1 MKRFIF
7 FIFFL
12 SSYIA
17 FPQSITVTSPNGG
30 ETIDGC
36 TDYNITWNESTT
48 SLTFNIDY
56 SVDGGQTWISLAS
69 FYTSTSFLWSIPNIY
84 SNSCLIRVYDAT
96 DPQIA
101 DQSDFVFTIV
111 APVQIIYPNGGEVL
125 NAHDVFNL
133 TYSTAPYVS
142 AVKLDY
148 SINGGISWSNIDTY
162 QSGGSY
168 DWTIPNIPS
177 SQVLVRV
184 QDQSVTC
191 RVDESDAVFEIVSEV
206 EVTTPNGSEQY
217 QATVTPFTSTGVYLM
232 DNGTITTDGGR
243 FFDSG
248 GESANYADY
257 ESFTKYFWPSVATN
271 DLRMTFTRFYIQGGN
286 ADRLRVY
293 DATTN
298 QQLLDLTGDLTSSLH
313 TNPRVATGK
322 GLKVVFSS
330 NYSANSQGWDAN
342 IESIETVYSGT
353 THPINWNITGTS
365 KEFHLDYSINN
376 GATWNRIMS
385 NYYTLSGNY
394 DWPVPS
400 VPSANCLVRVMDAQN
415 NTVVD
420 ISDNVFEILEA
431 IPRVLYP
438 NGNESFSSGNNHDIE
453 WVADFY
459 PSASVQ
465 IEYSIDGGTVWN
477 IITSSTP
484 NDGVFDWLLPST
496 NTTTALVRVS
506 DVNDLS
512 KSDASDNIFTIL
524 PHITVQYPNGG
535 QLLEGCASLNISW
548 ASGGTS
554 NQFRIELSK
563 DNGLTW
569 SDLANNV
576 NSNSWSW
583 SVIDNQNVADALI
596 RVSDAND
603 STKTDNSDA
612 SFEISKTT
620 DVVMV
625 TPNGGEVWNAW
636 DQHQINYIK
645 TAAVSSVRLDYSI
658 NGGISWSNIDTY
670 QSGGSYDWTIPNI
683 PSSQVLVR
691 VQDQGITCR
700 VDESDAVFEI
710 VSEVEVTTPNG
721 SEQYQATV
729 TPFTSTGVY
738 LMDNGTITTDGGR
751 FFDSG
756 GESANYADYE
766 SFTKYFWPSV
776 ATNDLR
782 MTFTRFYIQGGNADR
797 LRVYDATTNQ
807 QLLDLTG
814 DLTSSLHTNPR
825 VATGK
830 GLKVV
835 FSSNYSANSQ
845 GWDANIESI
854 ETVYSGTTHP
864 INWNITGT
872 SKEFHLDYSINNGAT
887 WNRIMSNYY
896 TLSGNYD
903 WPVPSVPSANCLVR
917 VMDVQNNTVVDI
929 SDNVFEIL
937 EAMPEITV
945 TYPNTATNVYI
956 GSTTN
961 ITWQA
966 NFLNTAYVGI
976 DYSYDN
982 GNTWNVVS
990 SVTPNDGTYTWN
1002 VPNTPSSIALIRIR
1016 DINDNTI
1023 YDESDLVFTLSPP
1036 ISIQTQN
1043 LTGSDYRGCTVTNIE
1058 WFTGGTSG
1066 YYDLFYSTDNGIN
1079 WQIIENSYY
1088 NTANFISYNWII
1100 PNAPTS
1106 NALIKIVDVN
1116 DISKFD
1122 INNSNFIISPTITLT
1137 SLTYG
1142 GVYTTGNT
1150 VDITWNDTLTS
1161 NYYDISYSTDGG
1173 LNFTEIIA
1181 NHYTLISSYS
1191 WVIPNITSTN
1201 CIIKIVDSNNDCK
1214 SDISNNIFNI
1224 SNYSP
1229 SIEVTYPNGYESF
1242 SGCQDV
1248 QIQWTDT
1255 LSSNTFNIEYSIDG
1269 GLSWSTIINNFTSTN
1284 YSYLWIAPNINN
1296 PNILIRVRDAFN
1308 SNNLDISNY
1317 VFSISKSVTAEI
1329 IYSQSLSL
1337 CSGDTL
1343 VLNSNQ
1349 SYGNL
1354 WSTGQ
1359 SNPSINI
1366 ISSGQYYLTVTDSLG
1381 CQDVSNILSVN
1392 FTIPPIAPTI
1402 TANGPTILC
1411 DGESVI
1417 LSSNYSSGNLWTPL
1431 GIVAQDVTVTQ
1442 SGIYNVSYTSG
1453 GCSVVSQP
1461 IQVIVNNNPQIP
1473 ILSSNSPVN
1482 FGSSILLLSNLTIGA
1497 QYAWSG
1503 PNGFTSSLQNPTIL
1517 NVNDNDE
1524 GLYYLFIEENGCN
1537 SDSAVIYVVVDSLL
1551 SSYIAFSGD
1560 VYSENLSSIENVNV
1574 LSQGTL
1580 DSTISTTNSQGI
1592 FSANLLDGYSYDF
1605 SCNKNNDSISNNGIS
1620 TLDILLIQNHIL
1632 GNGLL
1637 TSPYKIIAADVNH
1650 SNSIST
1656 LDILFIQQLIL
1667 QINNGYP
1674 GHDMWRF
1681 IDASYSFANPNQPF
1695 GFNENILVPSVN
1707 QNTNIEF
1714 IGMKL
1719 GDVNNSWDNLIPRIG
1734 SSGTLNFYTQE
1745 TYDNFGNLVVSFY
1758 SRNFEDIR
1766 GFQFTIEWDK
1776 KHLDYI
1782 DFISNN
1788 AGLML
1793 NNNFTNDGVLPILF
1807 NTDNIDGKTLNET
1820 EELFS
1825 ISFSKNGDADY
1836 YFNITSALT
1845 KREAYDKDLL
1855 LLIPK
1860 LENNGIIE
1868 KCLQIDLFPNP
1879 FSDHLQINM
1888 LVNENSNASLSLFDQ
1903 LGKILNKSHHQ
1914 VNKGHNSIN
1923 YNIINGIPNNTYYLL
1938 VETEF
1943 CQEVV
1948 KLVKSK

>member
-1 MKRFIF
+1 M
-7 FIFFL
+7 
-12 SSYIA
+12 YA
-17 FPQSITVTSPNGG
+17 
-30 ETIDGC
+30 
-36 TDYNITWNESTT
+36 
-48 SLTFNIDY
+48 
-56 SVDGGQTWISLAS
+56 
-69 FYTSTSFLWSIPNIY
+69 
-84 SNSCLIRVYDAT
+84 
-96 DPQIA
+96 
-101 DQSDFVFTIV
+101 
-111 APVQIIYPNGGEVL
+111 
-125 NAHDVFNL
+125 
-133 TYSTAPYVS
+133 
-142 AVKLDY
+142 
-148 SINGGISWSNIDTY
+148 
-162 QSGGSY
+162 
-168 DWTIPNIPS
+168 
-177 SQVLVRV
+177 
-184 QDQSVTC
+184 
-191 RVDESDAVFEIVSEV
+191 
-206 EVTTPNGSEQY
+206 
-217 QATVTPFTSTGVYLM
+217 
-232 DNGTITTDGGR
+232 GT
-243 FFDSG
+243 
-248 GESANYADY
+248 
-257 ESFTKYFWPSVATN
+257 
-271 DLRMTFTRFYIQGGN
+271 
-286 ADRLRVY
+286 
-293 DATTN
+293 
-298 QQLLDLTGDLTSSLH
+298 
-313 TNPRVATGK
+313 
-322 GLKVVFSS
+322 
-330 NYSANSQGWDAN
+330 
-342 IESIETVYSGT
+342 
-353 THPINWNITGTS
+353 
-365 KEFHLDYSINN
+365 
-376 GATWNRIMS
+376 
-385 NYYTLSGNY
+385 
-394 DWPVPS
+394 
-400 VPSANCLVRVMDAQN
+400 
-415 NTVVD
+415 
-420 ISDNVFEILEA
+420 
-431 IPRVLYP
+431 
-438 NGNESFSSGNNHDIE
+438 NHDIE
-453 WVADFY
+453 WVAGFY
-459 PSASVQ
+459 PSATVQ
-465 IEYSIDGGTVWN
+465 IEHSIDSGATWSV
-477 IITSSTP
+477 ITSSTA

-496 NTTTALVRVS
+496 PTTTALVRVTDAS
-506 DVNDLS
+506 DPT
-512 KSDASDNIFTIL
+512 KSDISDNIFTII
-524 PHITVQYPNGG
+524 PHITVLYPNGG
-535 QLLEGCASLNISW
+535 EQLEGCASMNITW
-548 ASGGTS
+548 NDGGTS
-554 NQFRIELSK
+554 NTFRIELSN
-563 DNGLTW
+563 DGGSTW
-569 SDLANNV
+569 TELANNV
-576 NSNSWSW
+576 SGNSWSW
-583 SVIDNQNVADALI
+583 SVIDNQNTTTALV
-596 RVSDAND
+596 RVSDATD
-603 STKTDNSDA
+603 VTKTDNSDA
-612 SFEISKTT
+612 HFEITKTT

-636 DQHQINYIK
+636 DQHQISYIK
-645 TAAVSSVRLDYSI
+645 TSNANNVNLSYSVDGGVNWTSI
-658 NGGISWSNIDTY
+658 ATN
-670 QSGGSYDWTIPNI
+670 QSGGSYNWTIPNL
-683 PSSQVLVR
+683 PSAQALVR
-691 VQDQGITCR
+691 VQDKNVSCR
-700 VDESDAVFEI
+700 VDQSDAVFEI

-721 SEQYQATV
+721 GEQYQATV
-729 TPFTSTGVY
+729 TPFTSTGLY

-751 FFDSG
+751 FFDDG
-756 GESANYADYE
+756 GETGNHSTASY
-766 SFTKYFWPSV
+766 TKTFWPSV
-776 ATNDLR
+776 ASNDLR
-782 MTFTRFYIQGGNADR
+782 VTFTRLDLHTHQSNSCNYNGTSYCDNI
-797 LRVYDATTNQ
+797 RVYDATTNAFITKIDQ
-807 QLLDLTG
+807 SDEA
-814 DLTSSLHTNPR
+814 SLPLN
-825 VATGK
+825 VQGQ
-830 GLKVV
+830 GLKFVY
-835 FSSNYSANSQ
+835 SSYSSAP

-864 INWNITGT
+864 INWDITGT
-872 SKEFHLDYSINNGAT
+872 SKEFHLDYSTNNGAT

-896 TLSGNYD
+896 TTTGDYD
-903 WPVPSVPSANCLVR
+903 WPVPNNPSTNCVVR
-917 VMDVQNNTVVDI
+917 VMDAENNTVVDV
-929 SDNVFEIL
+929 SDNIFEIL

-956 GSTTN
+956 GSITN
-961 ITWQA
+961 VTWQA
-966 NFLNTAYVGI
+966 NFLNTLYVAI

-1043 LTGSDYRGCTVTNIE
+1043 LPGSDYRGCTVTNIE
-1058 WFTGGTSG
+1058 WFAGGTSG

-1161 NYYDISYSTDGG
+1161 NYYDISYSTNGG
-1173 LNFTEIIA
+1173 LIFTDIIL
-1181 NHYTLISSYS
+1181 NHYTLGGSYS
-1191 WVIPNITSTN
+1191 WLIPNTISTN
-1201 CIIKIVDSNNDCK
+1201 CIIKIEDSNNDCK
-1214 SDISNNIFNI
+1214 NDLSNNIFNI

-1255 LSSNTFNIEYSIDG
+1255 LSSNTFNIEYSVDG

-1284 YSYLWIAPNINN
+1284 YSYLWSAPNINN

-1343 VLNSNQ
+1343 VLSSNQ
-1349 SYGNL
+1349 NYGNL

-1366 ISSGQYYLTVTDSLG
+1366 IVSGQYYLAVTDSLG

-1392 FTIPPIAPTI
+1392 FTAPPAPPTI

-1417 LSSNYSSGNLWTPL
+1417 LSSNYTSGNLWTPL

-1442 SGIYNVSYTSG
+1442 SGTYNVSYTSG

-1482 FGSSILLLSNLTIGA
+1482 FSSSILLSSNLTIGA
-1497 QYAWSG
+1497 QYTWSG
-1503 PNGFTSSLQNPTIL
+1503 PNGFTSFLQNPTIL
-1517 NVNDNDE
+1517 NVNDNNE
-1524 GLYYLFIEENGCN
+1524 GLYYLFIEENGCS
-1537 SDSAVIYVVVDSLL
+1537 SDSAVIYVDVDSLF

-1580 DSTISTTNSQGI
+1580 DSSISTTNSQGI

-1695 GFNENILVPSVN
+1695 GFNENILAPSVS

-1719 GDVNNSWDNLIPRIG
+1719 GDVNNTWDNSIPRIG
-1734 SSGTLNFYTQE
+1734 SSGTLDFYTQE
-1745 TYDNFGNLVVSFY
+1745 TYDDFGNLVVSFY
-1758 SRNFEDIR
+1758 SENFEDIR

-1776 KHLDYI
+1776 NHLNYI
-1782 DFISNN
+1782 DFITNN
-1788 AGLML
+1788 TGMML

-1807 NTDNIDGKTLNET
+1807 NTENIDGQTFNKD

-1825 ISFSKNGDADY
+1825 ISFSKNSDVDS
-1836 YFNITSALT
+1836 YFNITSVLT
-1845 KREAYDKDLL
+1845 KREAYNKDLL
-1855 LLIPK
+1855 FLIPK

-1868 KCLQIDLFPNP
+1868 KCLQLDVFPNP

-1903 LGKILNKSHHQ
+1903 LGKILNKTHHQ
-1914 VNKGHNSIN
+1914 VYKGHNSIS
-1923 YNIINGIPNNTYYLL
+1923 YDITKGIPNNTYYLL

-1943 CQEVV
+1943 CKEVI